1 MPGWALLPVIVKTG
15 DDLRQ
20 ELLAYQLLRTL
31 DVGVFTTYISF
42 SSSKFESKL
51 ALTAVTLFSRKSAK

>member
-1 MPGWALLPVIVKTG
+1 MNFDLSVFRRLSSPYGRMPGWALLPVIVKTG

-31 DVGVFTTYISF
+31 DVSVFTF
-42 SSSKFESKL
+42 LWFQ
-51 ALTAVTLFSRKSAK
+51 